1 MNQLTIRGFTEEL
14 EKALRTTAKNRGI
27 SLNKAALYLIRRGA
41 GLRTSEE
48 FPNVIGDAL
57 DAYFGSL
64 DREEADIIQR
74 TTRDLDRVHDE
85 EFWK

>member
-1 MNQLTIRGFTEEL
+1 MNQLTIRGYSEEL

-27 SLNKAALYLIRRGA
+27 SLNKAALYLMRQGA
-41 GLRTSEE
+41 GLRSSEDV
-48 FPNVIGDAL
+48 PNVIGDAL

-64 DREEADIIQR
+64 DREEADIIEI